1 MSFLDGSTSDP
12 GGFVGEDSE
21 VQVKD
26 FLSLF
31 TIHCSDE
38 SGV

>member
-1 MSFLDGSTSDP
+1 MSFLDGGTSDP
-12 GGFVGEDSE
+12 AGFVEEDSK

-38 SGV
+38 AGV